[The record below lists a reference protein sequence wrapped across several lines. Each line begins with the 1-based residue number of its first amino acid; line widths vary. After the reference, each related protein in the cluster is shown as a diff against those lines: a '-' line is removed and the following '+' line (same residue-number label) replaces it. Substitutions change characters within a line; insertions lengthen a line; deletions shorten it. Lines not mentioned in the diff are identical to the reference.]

1 MLDIEVTTAPT
12 TDAEFDVLSVDAL
25 RRHMRVAS
33 SSANVLA
40 DCEDAIKD
48 TVASLGGRSG
58 VLNLTILPTTYA
70 LYLPA
75 FPNGVIDLPYPPV
88 RSITSIVYKDSA
100 GTEQTLSSS
109 AYTLRRGS
117 IEAEIFKRS
126 DVDWPSTDP
135 DDPRAVKITFAAGYL
150 AADVPDNLKRLVKL
164 IAAAWYENREA
175 EFIGGSGNASVP
187 QKIIFG
193 FDFLVTQLRRPLPFG
208 EG

>member
-1 MLDIEVTTAPT
+1 MLDIEVTTPPVA
-12 TDAEFDVLSVDAL
+12 DAELDVLSVDTL

-40 DCEDAIKD
+40 DCKDAIKE
-48 TVASLGGRSG
+48 TIATLGGRG
-58 VLNLTILPTTYA
+58 GILNTTILPTTYA

-75 FPNGVIDLPYPPV
+75 FPNGLIDLPYPPV

-109 AYTLRRGS
+109 AYTFRPGR
-117 IEAEIFKRS
+117 IEAEIFKRG
-126 DVDWPSTDP
+126 DIEWPTTDP

-150 AADVPDNLKRLVKL
+150 TADVPGNLKRLVKL
-164 IAAAWYENREA
+164 IAASWYENREA
-175 EFIGGSGNASVP
+175 EFIGGSGNVSVP

-193 FDFLVTQLRRPLPFG
+193 FDYLVSQLRRPLPFG